1 MPLGVRRYAE
11 PGALLCDVDAERH
24 TNVLDRGV
32 VSDSAG
38 GEVSRCPVLGLV
50 AHLSPAM
57 RAAGGENASE
67 WPGAVR
73 QIWKSSLRLSV
84 CIPIPLQGLNGR
96 EVKRVSACRFSLEG
110 QQDHLAAGSVPAL
123 VLAQDERHDP
133 VPVVLVPPEL
143 PAERTRDEISDTEG
157 EPVDM
162 HVSGRAALLILP
174 EAGPERRQVPIGLA
188 PILLQSRRLM
198 RNKPEGANAR
208 SGKALLALSVGLLT
222 LELNLS
228 LKGDGPGLAR
238 AAAQHVSAPVLAIG
252 RLARLL
258 GQSIPAR
265 RAGSDQALG
274 FEVEMQIAFS
284 AALGRMP
291 GRVSKEPGAQSR
303 DLGDRAS
310 SASGHP
316 RVALAL

>member
-1 MPLGVRRYAE
+1 MRSGYCFRWTVPNSPNTPQRSPGGPSRFRAPVPLGVRRTPSLTPCSAMLMPSGTQMCWSVE
-11 PGALLCDVDAERH
+11 PSL
-24 TNVLDRGV
+24 T
-32 VSDSAG
+32 AG

-73 QIWKSSLRLSV
+73 QIWKSSLRLGIST
-84 CIPIPLQGLNGR
+84 PIPLQGLNGR
-96 EVKRVSACRFSLEG
+96 EVKRVSARGFSLEG

-143 PAERTRDEISDTEG
+143 PAERTRDEISDTER

-188 PILLQSRRLM
+188 PILVQSRRLM
-198 RNKPEGANAR
+198 RDQARGRECPKRQSAPGAFGRPPHPGAEPEPQGQWTRAGQGGGTARQRASPGHRVSGPTARAEHPSPPRGLR
-208 SGKALLALSVGLLT
+208 SGTGL
-222 LELNLS
+222 
-228 LKGDGPGLAR
+228 
-238 AAAQHVSAPVLAIG
+238 
-252 RLARLL
+252 
-258 GQSIPAR
+258 
-265 RAGSDQALG
+265 
-274 FEVEMQIAFS
+274 
-284 AALGRMP
+284 
-291 GRVSKEPGAQSR
+291 
-303 DLGDRAS
+303 
-310 SASGHP
+310 
-316 RVALAL
+316 